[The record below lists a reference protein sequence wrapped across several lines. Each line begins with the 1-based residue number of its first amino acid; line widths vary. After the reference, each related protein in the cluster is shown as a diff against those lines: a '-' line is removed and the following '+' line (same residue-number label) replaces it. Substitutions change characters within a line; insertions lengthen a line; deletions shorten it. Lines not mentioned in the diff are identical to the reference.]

1 MTEDQDN
8 LQELNAKL
16 DKLLKIFEDA
26 MSELKSASSGLS
38 PAVEEKIDKL
48 LEQNGEIA
56 DGIDEVQGHSRR
68 WQNATQKIHD
78 ELAYVMSQRIQEGQ
92 DRVKDVLPRYFSE
105 RRPSVHHCMH
115 TEIPFSGYC
124 FTRSSISICGPVMA
138 SRPLTT
144 PDV

>member
-8 LQELNAKL
+8 LQEINAKL

-56 DGIDEVQGHSRR
+56 DGIVAIADIVTELKQAVESKSGAPLPSGYVRSGCRRRRRR
-68 WQNATQKIHD
+68 W
-78 ELAYVMSQRIQEGQ
+78 
-92 DRVKDVLPRYFSE
+92 
-105 RRPSVHHCMH
+105 
-115 TEIPFSGYC
+115 
-124 FTRSSISICGPVMA
+124 
-138 SRPLTT
+138 
-144 PDV
+144 

>member
-1 MTEDQDN
+1 MKETSTCRRNLEPRNAQKNPDRDQNPPQGDN
-8 LQELNAKL
+8 NPRDLFGNLNKNQECG
-16 DKLLKIFEDA
+16 E
-26 MSELKSASSGLS
+26 
-38 PAVEEKIDKL
+38 
-48 LEQNGEIA
+48 NGEIA
-56 DGIDEVQGHSRR
+56 DGIDEVHGHSRR